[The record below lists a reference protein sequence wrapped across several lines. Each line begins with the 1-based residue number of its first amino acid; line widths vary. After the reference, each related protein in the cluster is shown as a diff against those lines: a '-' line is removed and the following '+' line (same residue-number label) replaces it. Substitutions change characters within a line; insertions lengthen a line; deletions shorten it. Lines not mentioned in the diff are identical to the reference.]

1 MPWPKEVPVKRY
13 PSDLTDEEW
22 RLLEPIFAEVE
33 PYTTGRPRETDLR
46 EILRGCIKTN
56 LLI

>member
-1 MPWPKEVPVKRY
+1 MSWPKEVPVKRY

-33 PYTTGRPRETDLR
+33 PYTTGRPRELSAQ
-46 EILRGCIKTN
+46 
-56 LLI
+56 